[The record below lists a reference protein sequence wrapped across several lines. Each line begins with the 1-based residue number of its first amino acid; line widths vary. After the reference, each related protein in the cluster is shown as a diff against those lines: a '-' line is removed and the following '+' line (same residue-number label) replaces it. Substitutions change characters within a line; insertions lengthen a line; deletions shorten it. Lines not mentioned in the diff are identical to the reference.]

1 MLDLNQTVTTDFI
14 CSDQMLTDR
23 LVSGLSYL
31 RMQDR
36 YILSYILNTEEFLF
50 VEIEG
55 SEEEDKEND
64 KAEEIPNESVLDNKV
79 SGYSFNS
86 LTYLLD

>member
-1 MLDLNQTVTTDFI
+1 
-14 CSDQMLTDR
+14 
-23 LVSGLSYL
+23 
-31 RMQDR
+31 
-36 YILSYILNTEEFLF
+36 LF